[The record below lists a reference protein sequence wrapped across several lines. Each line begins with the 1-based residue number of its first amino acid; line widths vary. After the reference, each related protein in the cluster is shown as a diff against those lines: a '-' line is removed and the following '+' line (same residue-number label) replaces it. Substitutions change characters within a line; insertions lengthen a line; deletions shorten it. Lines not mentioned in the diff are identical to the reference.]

1 MTYYFIFGEG
11 PDQHCLVEVSAIM
24 VDTELLNMATTIKIL
39 NFNLFLINLCLN
51 INSHIWLVNGVL
63 TAPIHS
69 IICIAGV
76 LLGLGHGIYHVVSII

>member
-51 INSHIWLVNGVL
+51 INSHIWLVNSVL
-63 TAPIHS
+63 DRANP
-69 IICIAGV
+69 
-76 LLGLGHGIYHVVSII
+76 